1 MMACLSSFSKH
12 YGIRCLTLNTTTDN
26 FCQFCHGFL
35 HFELRDSLLEVC
47 RLKLQCNLVDR
58 KYNFLA
64 DRVDFQHE
72 NFSSPHQLR
81 LRICKLSSSM
91 EGKQNL
97 FYATDTTG
105 YTHQQS
111 RQSSFV
117 LEGMILNYV
126 RPNAISIE
134 RPQYQSMKIYGG
146 KKISK

>member
-1 MMACLSSFSKH
+1 MFNP
-12 YGIRCLTLNTTTDN
+12 I
-26 FCQFCHGFL
+26 CHGFL

-105 YTHQQS
+105 YTH
-111 RQSSFV
+111 
-117 LEGMILNYV
+117 
-126 RPNAISIE
+126 
-134 RPQYQSMKIYGG
+134 
-146 KKISK
+146 